1 MSFMNGDT
9 PFPKIEWN
17 GKNGVFDPFAD
28 LFSTQE
34 AKPAHLGQVDLRT
47 LTPLQRALLVI
58 DGTVTKFL
66 EAYMLEPVEVVLLKQ
81 ETQALATP
89 NRWLDLPAQTEIVA
103 RQVLLRGRYS
113 ANVYVYA
120 VSLLVPERLP
130 ADMLGHLKVEPSGLG
145 RVLLNSQ
152 IENRREILWYGHESL
167 ANLPKEIEQVTGY
180 DFISRT
186 YRIIA
191 GNRPTM
197 LINEKF
203 PTRMAWIG
211 TAPLATSQQNGAA
224 SRSPVHTAQ

>member
-1 MSFMNGDT
+1 MSFTNNDAT
-9 PFPKIEWN
+9 FPNIEWQ

-28 LFSTQE
+28 LFSTQQ
-34 AKPAHLGQVDLRT
+34 ARPAHLGQVDLRT
-47 LTPLQRALLVI
+47 LTPFQRALLVI

-66 EAYMLEPVEVVLLKQ
+66 EAYTLEPVEVVLLKQ
-81 ETQALATP
+81 EIQTLASDHK
-89 NRWLDLPAQTEIVA
+89 WLALPANTGIVA

-113 ANVYVYA
+113 ATVYVYA
-120 VSLLVPERLP
+120 VSLLVQDRLP
-130 ADMLGHLKVEPSGLG
+130 SEMLGHLKAEPSGLG

-167 ANLPKEIEQVTGY
+167 GNLPGEISQYTGN

-191 GNRPTM
+191 GGKPTM

-203 PTRMAWIG
+203 PTKIAWVG
-211 TAPLATSQQNGAA
+211 QPSLSEPVKNG
-224 SRSPVHTAQ
+224 VTGDVLVVQ